1 MPGRLIFSI
10 RASGRG
16 LRARAGFN
24 DSALFS
30 GCASAVLRT
39 SVEDTR
45 RDKNPPFVREVFV
58 WTTTAGH
65 ETCPCWPPGRA
76 EVALANDD
84 RPASIARARAHAAEA
99 KKASEGAADP
109 EESEAASFSFG
120 GQGIFSRASSLN
132 DGP

>member
-39 SVEDTR
+39 SVEETR

-99 KKASEGAADP
+99 KTASEGAAAALKAP
-109 EESEAASFSFG
+109 WESN
-120 GQGIFSRASSLN
+120 SLTSPC
-132 DGP
+132 GTHTIL